1 MLTFN
6 DSGMNVSALS
16 SQDFR
21 RYLLGNIFGLNANWI
36 LRLLLGWIAWD
47 LTQSPAFVGIISF
60 LNFSPVLIGG
70 PIFGVIVDRSDVRRA
85 ALLVQA
91 LIGTLSITLLMLL
104 ALDALTP
111 VLLAIY
117 AGALGTVLAAYQP
130 VRLSLGPRL
139 VEKAQVSSV
148 VSLGA
153 MNFNLSR
160 LTGPAIGGIL
170 IASVGETLTVA
181 FVCLL
186 QVPFIFMLSRL
197 HPREQIRTTEIQPF
211 FQSFRAG
218 IRFIALNRSIWISF
232 VVVGL
237 FSVIIRGVLEI
248 LPILADG
255 VYQRGPAGLGAMAAS
270 VGGGAL
276 LASVLQVILPIA
288 KEGTVPLRGLMSAF
302 AGAVMFTLAGVFQN
316 WTLAL
321 FLIAG
326 IGFCSAMV
334 GINFQTSV
342 QMQLDDD
349 IRGRVMSLWMTL
361 AVGGTSVG
369 ALVMGAMAGWIGLPM
384 TLSIIGSVAVV
395 IFTLLLPRL
404 RS

>member
-16 SQDFR
+16 SPDFR

-47 LTQSPAFVGIISF
+47 LTQSPVFVGLVSF

-70 PIFGVIVDRSDVRRA
+70 PIFGVLVDRANVRRA
-85 ALLVQA
+85 ALLVQGMIVGLA
-91 LIGTLSITLLMLL
+91 VTLLILL
-104 ALDALTP
+104 SLGAVTP
-111 VLLAIY
+111 TLLAIY
-117 AGALGTVLAAYQP
+117 AAVLGTVLAAYQP

-139 VEKAQVSSV
+139 VEKAQVPSV

-160 LTGPAIGGIL
+160 LTGPAIGGVL

-197 HPREQIRTTEIQPF
+197 HPREQVQTHDVQPF
-211 FQSFRAG
+211 FQSFKEGLRYILA
-218 IRFIALNRSIWISF
+218 NRSIWIGF
-232 VVVGL
+232 IVVGL
-237 FSVIIRGVLEI
+237 FSIVVRGVLEI

-255 VYQRGPAGLGAMAAS
+255 VYQRGPAGLGTMTAS

-276 LASVLQVILPIA
+276 LASVLQVILPTA
-288 KEGTVPLRGLMSAF
+288 KEGTVPLRGLVSAF
-302 AGAVMFTLAGVFQN
+302 AGAAMLALAGLIQN

-321 FLIAG
+321 LLMAG

-361 AVGGTSVG
+361 AVGGTSLG
-369 ALVMGAMAGWIGLPM
+369 ALGMGAMAGWIGLPL
-384 TLSIIGSVAVV
+384 TLTIVGTLAVAA
-395 IFTLLLPRL
+395 FTLLLPRL
-404 RS
+404 RV

>member
-1 MLTFN
+1 
-6 DSGMNVSALS
+6 
-16 SQDFR
+16 
-21 RYLLGNIFGLNANWI
+21 
-36 LRLLLGWIAWD
+36 
-47 LTQSPAFVGIISF
+47 
-60 LNFSPVLIGG
+60 
-70 PIFGVIVDRSDVRRA
+70 
-85 ALLVQA
+85 
-91 LIGTLSITLLMLL
+91 
-104 ALDALTP
+104 
-111 VLLAIY
+111 
-117 AGALGTVLAAYQP
+117 
-130 VRLSLGPRL
+130 
-139 VEKAQVSSV
+139 
-148 VSLGA
+148 

-160 LTGPAIGGIL
+160 LTGPAIGGVL

-197 HPREQIRTTEIQPF
+197 NPREQERTVEIQPF

-218 IRFIALNRSIWISF
+218 IRFILSNRSIWIGF

-255 VYQRGPAGLGAMAAS
+255 VYQRGAAGLGLMAAS

-276 LASVLQVILPIA
+276 VASVLQVILPTA
-288 KEGTVPLRGLMSAF
+288 QEGTVPLRGLISAF
-302 AGAVMFTLAGVFQN
+302 AGAAMFTLAGLIQN

-321 FLIAG
+321 ILIAG

-342 QMQLDDD
+342 QMQLDDG

-369 ALVMGAMAGWIGLPM
+369 ALVMGAMAGWIGLPLTM
-384 TLSIIGSVAVV
+384 SIIGTIAVV
-395 IFTLLLPRL
+395 IFALLLPRL
-404 RS
+404 RA